1 MKIISSTLLLA
12 LAVSVNV
19 VSASSPNPLG
29 NPRQLSE
36 GGGGSIESYKYECTN
51 GIAQIDYFT
60 TDCTGEVA
68 PAGNGIPADGAA
80 FDKCFNPSDGFS
92 YKTGSCGDGD
102 GVYDTFASNDCTG
115 TVDYVVVVPVGL
127 CCRGGQCES
136 RAIWGTSTPKAS
148 PVDSFF
154 DDVCGEGYCIAAI
167 NGGNFPECV
176 EGMCCPR
183 GSRGASISAGG
194 LIDGKCVENTCEATL
209 KYDYDAT
216 GDIVRPELPDCMTR
230 AGCVSEIVEQGGKQ
244 CMRTKGGGN
253 IETQTCVTGGWENQ
267 CLGDW
272 GADCSFET
280 MDGTGPGA
288 CEFDNLSDEGKEK
301 SGVLHGGALIAVIV
315 APIIVV
321 LLLCIGGIAVG
332 IYCCCKP
339 GGCCNPEKKKP
350 AVEMTTPAA

>member
-1 MKIISSTLLLA
+1 MKTISTLLLA
-12 LAVSVNV
+12 LAVSLDV
-19 VSASSPNPLG
+19 VSAS
-29 NPRQLSE
+29 E
-36 GGGGSIESYKYECTN
+36 GGGTTVQSQKYECTD
-51 GIAQIDYFT
+51 GITQVDYFT

-68 PAGNGIPADGAA
+68 PLSANPTNPGAAA
-80 FDKCFNPSDGFS
+80 FDKCFEYGDGSS
-92 YKTGSCGDGD
+92 YKTVSCGDGE
-102 GVYDTFASNDCTG
+102 GIYHTFTSNDCTG
-115 TVDYVVVVPVGL
+115 VVDTVLVFPVGE
-127 CCRGGQCES
+127 CCRNAQCENGHS
-136 RAIWGTSTPKAS
+136 VWGTSTPKAS

-167 NGGNFPECV
+167 NGGAYPECV

-183 GSRGASISAGG
+183 GSRGAGISGGG
-194 LIDGKCVENTCEATL
+194 LVDGKCINNNCEAVL
-209 KYDYDAT
+209 KYDYDVT
-216 GDIVRPELPDCMTR
+216 GDIVRPELPDCMKR

-244 CMRTKGGGN
+244 CMRTYGGGN
-253 IETQTCVTGGWENQ
+253 IDTQTCLTGGWENQ

-272 GADCSFET
+272 GADCGFET
-280 MDGTGPGA
+280 MDGTGPGE

>member
-92 YKTGSCGDGD
+92 YKTVSCGDGD

-216 GDIVRPELPDCMTR
+216 GDIVRPELPDCMKR

-244 CMRTKGGGN
+244 CMRTYGGGN
-253 IETQTCVTGGWENQ
+253 IDTQTCVTGGWENQ